1 MNGLSFCIKLTFRQW
16 YYSVYPL
23 IYLRTH
29 ALNSN
34 GLWLHTVWAPFI
46 LFFSSSNA
54 SFPRSS
60 HGALTEW
67 RLFVLWLEVEAFSHQ
82 TNTNSPQH
90 RIIARVTAAA
100 RTFLDFN
107 FISFTSHI
115 TQCVVF
121 VCVCN
126 TTVKKNNPNQ
136 KPFGM
141 DVSRTTLSIAAGV
154 AGTLFLG
161 YCIYFDKK
169 RRSDPEYK
177 KKIRERKF
185 SNCVLCVQISIN
197 RLNNMRGCVC
207 LRFYFHWHR
216 EAPATQVG
224 RRIGSPVRHA

>member
-1 MNGLSFCIKLTFRQW
+1 MVLFCLSSYLSPLSIRTASGSTRCGLHSYYFFPRRTLRSHGLRTGLSPSGGFLCCGSK
-16 YYSVYPL
+16 
-23 IYLRTH
+23 
-29 ALNSN
+29 
-34 GLWLHTVWAPFI
+34 
-46 LFFSSSNA
+46 
-54 SFPRSS
+54 
-60 HGALTEW
+60 W
-67 RLFVLWLEVEAFSHQ
+67 RLFRTRRH
-82 TNTNSPQH
+82 TNSPQH

-107 FISFTSHI
+107 FISFTSHS

-121 VCVCN
+121 VCVCVTQQSRK
-126 TTVKKNNPNQ
+126 TTRNQ
-136 KPFGM
+136 QPFGM

-177 KKIRERKF
+177 KKIRERRF

-216 EAPATQVG
+216 EAPATQNG